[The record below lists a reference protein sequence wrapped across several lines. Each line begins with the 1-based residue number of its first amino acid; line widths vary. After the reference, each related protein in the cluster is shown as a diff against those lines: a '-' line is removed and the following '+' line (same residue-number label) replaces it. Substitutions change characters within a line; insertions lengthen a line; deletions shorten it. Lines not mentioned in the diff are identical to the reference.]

1 LAPRTIKKG
10 ANKCLLK
17 IGPSRARTST
27 PYGVPRQSENIWA
40 SKRKDKGRLPDF
52 VLVFRETIRCEAW
65 KALSFGARSLYI
77 ALKARVPKMK
87 NCAFLSYRDAL
98 ADLGRKS
105 HKKIAQWFLELQ
117 HYGFVVME
125 RHGSLGVDGRGKSP
139 LWRLTE
145 LPNHATGEPATKDY
159 LRWDGVI
166 FEAKTERPCPYPRRN
181 KRRPLVVTS
190 MRTTEGTVKTSPM
203 CTTQGTLPAQ
213 SAETQGTVVSPRREH
228 SVPAWGTGFQIPPG
242 EIVVSFGAKRARV

>member
-1 LAPRTIKKG
+1 
-10 ANKCLLK
+10 
-17 IGPSRARTST
+17 
-27 PYGVPRQSENIWA
+27 
-40 SKRKDKGRLPDF
+40 
-52 VLVFRETIRCEAW
+52 
-65 KALSFGARSLYI
+65 
-77 ALKARVPKMK
+77 VPKMK
-87 NCAFLSYRDAL
+87 NCTFLSYRDAL